1 MAIEIGITRIFT
13 LQDLLYRSDCV
24 TLHCSLNEHNHHLIN
39 DFTIKQMRPGAFLVN
54 VARGG
59 LIDEAA
65 LATALKDGRIRGAAL
80 DVLENEPY
88 NLAAGETRNS
98 DNSRLFYS
106 APYSPFKSPND
117 ASLPNRRIFLIL
129 GPLKDA
135 VNLIC
140 TPRTAW
146 YSEASSQE
154 IRENAAHEVRRGLAG
169 KLPGSL
175 RYCVNREYLNVPR
188 E

>member
-1 MAIEIGITRIFT
+1 
-13 LQDLLYRSDCV
+13 
-24 TLHCSLNEHNHHLIN
+24 
-39 DFTIKQMRPGAFLVN
+39 MRPGAFLVN

-88 NLAAGETRNS
+88 NLAAGKTKNIYLAF
-98 DNSRLFYS
+98 DS
-106 APYSPFKSPND
+106 ALYSPFKSPND
-117 ASLPNRRIFLIL
+117 AYLPNRRILLIL

-175 RYCVNREYLNVPR
+175 RYCVNRDYLNVPR